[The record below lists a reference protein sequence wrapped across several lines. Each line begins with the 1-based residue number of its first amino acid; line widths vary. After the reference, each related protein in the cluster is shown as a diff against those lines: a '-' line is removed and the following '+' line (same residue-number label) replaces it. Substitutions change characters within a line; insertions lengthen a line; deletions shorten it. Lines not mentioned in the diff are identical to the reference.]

1 MTVAPPSRQGPC
13 RDGSPTRPGRAQLG
27 SLAAISRG
35 SGTAEGETPSG
46 QPAGR
51 QGYGIQS
58 PPTRDFA
65 CLCRLY
71 NCRSMKFRGAILLQ
85 SGILLVAVVVGQTSA
100 QDDLPSAPSAV
111 QQQRSKPKPPPPPPP
126 AQTQTPS
133 PTPSDTSANKVAPGQ
148 TDAESKNGA
157 AANSSQNSSDD
168 AATTITKTVNEVN
181 VVFTVTDKHG
191 RYVKNLA
198 KADFSVLDD
207 SKPAEQI
214 RSFHNET
221 DLPLQV
227 GLLVDASNSVRDR
240 FKFEQE
246 SAIEFLNQ
254 TVRPRY
260 DKAFVVGFDV
270 TPEVTQDFTDNT
282 EALSRGVRALRPG
295 GGTAMYDALYFAARD
310 KLLKEQ
316 QNGAVRRAII
326 PLSDGD
332 DNMSHVTREE
342 AIDMAQRAD
351 VIVYT
356 ISTNVTGSR
365 HAGDKVLERIADA
378 TGGRSFFPFQI
389 TDVANAFVEIQDEL
403 RSQYALSYKP
413 ADFRTDGRYHTIEIL
428 AQNHKGLRVRSR
440 RGYYAPAQ

>member
-1 MTVAPPSRQGPC
+1 MKLCGVILL
-13 RDGSPTRPGRAQLG
+13 LG
-27 SLAAISRG
+27 S
-35 SGTAEGETPSG
+35 
-46 QPAGR
+46 
-51 QGYGIQS
+51 
-58 PPTRDFA
+58 
-65 CLCRLY
+65 
-71 NCRSMKFRGAILLQ
+71 
-85 SGILLVAVVVGQTSA
+85 ILLVAGVFTHSLG

-111 QQQRSKPKPPPPPPP
+111 QEQLSKPKPVPPPNPAPAP
-126 AQTQTPS
+126 AQPQTMTPPDAAAKPAKSAAPASDTTTAVKPGAAPPSSSPASSQSQPPS
-133 PTPSDTSANKVAPGQ
+133 PANE
-148 TDAESKNGA
+148 DS
-157 AANSSQNSSDD
+157 
-168 AATTITKTVNEVN
+168 ATTITKTVNEVN

-198 KADFSVLDD
+198 RGDFSVLDD

-246 SAIEFLNQ
+246 AAIEFLNQ

-260 DKAFVVGFDV
+260 DRAFIVGFDV

-282 EALSRGVRALRPG
+282 ESLSRGVRGLRPG
-295 GGTAMYDALYFAARD
+295 GGTAMYDALYFACRD
-310 KLLKEQ
+310 KLLKAPQ
-316 QNGAVRRAII
+316 TGPVRRAII
-326 PLSDGD
+326 LLTDGD

-356 ISTNVTGSR
+356 ISTNITGAR

-378 TGGRSFFPFQI
+378 TGGHAFFPFQLN
-389 TDVANAFVEIQDEL
+389 DVADAFVAIQDEL

-413 ADFRTDGRYHTIEIL
+413 ADLRTDGRYHTIEIL